1 MSARRSLRVA
11 CRWVTR
17 HASMAEDRQTQW
29 PMILV
34 AAGQAL
40 GRALGANIAIRNP
53 TPMIDGWSAQHG
65 EYPYVRRCEAD
76 APSPSTVIVKAR
88 RPAAQGR
95 ERIRRE
101 GIALTLFEEVGS
113 NAGPRVLA
121 RREDFIVL
129 EDLGRGPAL
138 EDVLVA
144 HDPRAATDA
153 LVALARTLGAM
164 QVATHGRHDAFYRP
178 LASGVDP
185 RTDRVTLGGA
195 TIAQHWATLGEL
207 ASVTGLPATRSAD
220 ADLDEVT
227 ASLAEPGA
235 LLAVSSGDIAPQNCR
250 LIDRSVRL
258 LDFERACYRHALLD
272 AAHLRLP
279 FCGAPCWAR
288 LPAEVSA
295 AMEDAYRAELAPAC
309 PALLDQRAYSTGM
322 ATATA
327 AWAVTRLVRVP
338 KLLAQDQPH
347 PMGFS
352 RRGQLVDTMQSA
364 IDAAEQAGSLIALRA
379 WLERVVAALRR
390 IWPGLP
396 AAQEV
401 YPAFRG
407 RP

>member
-1 MSARRSLRVA
+1 M
-11 CRWVTR
+11 
-17 HASMAEDRQTQW
+17 
-29 PMILV
+29 
-34 AAGQAL
+34 
-40 GRALGANIAIRNP
+40 
-53 TPMIDGWSAQHG
+53 
-65 EYPYVRRCEAD
+65 
-76 APSPSTVIVKAR
+76 
-88 RPAAQGR
+88 
-95 ERIRRE
+95 
-101 GIALTLFEEVGS
+101 
-113 NAGPRVLA
+113 LA
-121 RREDFIVL
+121 RGEELLVL

-144 HDPRAATDA
+144 RDPGAATDA

-164 QVATHGRHDAFYRP
+164 QVATHGRHDAFYRR

-185 RTDRVTLGGA
+185 HTDRVTLGGA

-235 LLAVSSGDIAPQNCR
+235 LLAVSSGDVAPQNCR
-250 LIDRSVRL
+250 LVDRAVRL
-258 LDFERACYRHALLD
+258 LDFESACYRHALLD

-295 AMEDAYRAELAPAC
+295 AMETAYRAELAPAC
-309 PALLDQRAYSTGM
+309 PAVLDRRTYSSGM
-322 ATATA
+322 AAATA
-327 AWAVTRLVRVP
+327 AWAVTRLVRLP

-352 RRGQLVDTMQSA
+352 RRGQLVDTMQCA
-364 IDAAEQAGSLIALRA
+364 LDAAEQAGSLIGLRA
-379 WLERVVAALRR
+379 WLEQAVAALRR

-407 RP
+407 LP